1 MATIYQLKG
10 RDGHLLRVALAGPKL
25 VTGEG
30 ERRVIQEFP
39 DEVAAY
45 EHLERTMRLHRRDG
59 YTLVEARETDE
70 EEVLAADP
78 LVGHVEW
85 EPRRRRLHLT
95 FRDREGVDEL
105 CAAAVARVAAVEAK
119 TLQIL
124 CDLASPGSAFP
135 AALARQPLPALS
147 ALIFDTHFQTVCR
160 QYDNTIGDLADI
172 LKATPNLE
180 RLFATGAIELS
191 ALTHPRLRELYLLGD
206 PLPERALAGLGAST
220 LPALGRLALTL
231 ATESAPIDPSAAVR
245 AVRSL
250 SAPGLQHIVLEGAQ
264 DVVGA
269 LRALLAEPRPGSW
282 TRLSI
287 NGSILDEDGLLA
299 ALSELRPALSGLRAL
314 ALPLADDLSS
324 EGDAAARRLVPVLRD
339 IDDEEEL
346 LTPTAYEGW

>member
-30 ERRVIQEFP
+30 ERRVVQEFP

-59 YTLVEARETDE
+59 YTLLEAREADE

-78 LVGHVEW
+78 LAGHVEW

-95 FRDREGVDEL
+95 FRDREGHDQL
-105 CAAAVARVAAVEAK
+105 CAAAVARIAAVEAK

-124 CDLASPGSAFP
+124 CDLASPGPALP
-135 AALARQPLPALS
+135 AALARQPLPALT

-160 QYDNTIGDLADI
+160 QYDNSLGELADV

-191 ALTHPRLRELYLLGD
+191 ALNHPRLRELYLLGD
-206 PLPERALAGLGAST
+206 PLPERALAGLSASS
-220 LPALGRLALTL
+220 LPALERLALTL
-231 ATESAPIDPSAAVR
+231 ATESAPIDPTPAVR
-245 AVRSL
+245 ALRSL
-250 SAPGLQHIVLEGAQ
+250 VAPKLQHIVLEGAQ
-264 DVVGA
+264 DVARA
-269 LRALLAEPRPGSW
+269 LRALLAEPQPPSW
-282 TRLSI
+282 ARLTI
-287 NGSILDEDGLLA
+287 RGSIVDEDGLLA
-299 ALSELRPALSGLRAL
+299 ALSELGPALSRLQAL

-324 EGDAAARRLVPVLRD
+324 EGDAAARRLVPVLGD
-339 IDDEEEL
+339 IDDEEDL
-346 LTPTAYEGW
+346 LTPSAYEGW

>member
-1 MATIYQLKG
+1 
-10 RDGHLLRVALAGPKL
+10 
-25 VTGEG
+25 
-30 ERRVIQEFP
+30 
-39 DEVAAY
+39 
-45 EHLERTMRLHRRDG
+45 
-59 YTLVEARETDE
+59 
-70 EEVLAADP
+70 
-78 LVGHVEW
+78 
-85 EPRRRRLHLT
+85 
-95 FRDREGVDEL
+95 
-105 CAAAVARVAAVEAK
+105 
-119 TLQIL
+119 
-124 CDLASPGSAFP
+124 
-135 AALARQPLPALS
+135 
-147 ALIFDTHFQTVCR
+147 
-160 QYDNTIGDLADI
+160 
-172 LKATPNLE
+172 
-180 RLFATGAIELS
+180 
-191 ALTHPRLRELYLLGD
+191 
-206 PLPERALAGLGAST
+206 
-220 LPALGRLALTL
+220 
-231 ATESAPIDPSAAVR
+231 VR

>member
-105 CAAAVARVAAVEAK
+105 CAAAAARIAAVEAK

-180 RLFATGAIELS
+180 RLFATGAIELR

-206 PLPERALAGLGAST
+206 PLPGARPRRPRRLHAAGAGAARAHPRHRVCAV
-220 LPALGRLALTL
+220 
-231 ATESAPIDPSAAVR
+231 DPSAAVR
-245 AVRSL
+245 AARSL
-250 SAPGLQHIVLEGAQ
+250 SAPKLQHIVLEGAH